1 MSQRDT
7 SQRDTNP
14 HDTSR
19 HDTSRDATTRPG
31 APATDS
37 GAEGLVWAVRDTL
50 AMAGRNIARLTRQPE
65 QLVFNLVSPIMF
77 VLLFR
82 YVFGGAISGLQ
93 GLNYVNYLIPGIAV
107 QTVLFSAGVTGFAL
121 ADDLQKGFI
130 YRLRSLPMARSA
142 VFGGRVAA
150 DTLNNTVGLIVLIIT
165 GVAVGFRPQNVGGLV
180 LAVVLLLLFALA
192 VSLGYALIGMSV
204 RSAEAVNAATF
215 PIIFPLT
222 FASSAFVPVQT
233 MPSWLQGFATHQP
246 VSVVINAARSLIL
259 GDSATEQQ
267 RAVLLGGGETLSLV
281 LQALA
286 WTIGIGLLFGYLC
299 TRKYRNLT

>member
-1 MSQRDT
+1 MSHAARTDAT
-7 SQRDTNP
+7 PATEPREGVTWAA
-14 HDTSR
+14 
-19 HDTSRDATTRPG
+19 RDA
-31 APATDS
+31 
-37 GAEGLVWAVRDTL
+37 L
-50 AMAGRNIARLTRQPE
+50 AMAGRNLRRLTRQPE
-65 QLVFNLVSPIMF
+65 QVVFNLVSPIMF

-121 ADDLQKGFI
+121 AEDLQKGFI

-142 VFGGRVAA
+142 VFGGRVLA
-150 DTLNNTVGLIVLIIT
+150 DSLNNTFGLVVLIAT
-165 GVAVGFRPQNVGGLV
+165 GFVVGFRPENVLGLL
-180 LAVVLLLLFALA
+180 LAVLLLLLFALA
-192 VSLGYALIGMSV
+192 VSLGYALIGMTV

-222 FASSAFVPVQT
+222 FASSAFVPVAT

-259 GDSATEQQ
+259 GDSATPAQQ
-267 RAVLLGGGETLSLV
+267 AMLLGDSSTTSLV
-281 LQALA
+281 LLSLA
-286 WTIGIGLLFGYLC
+286 WTLGIGLLFGFLC